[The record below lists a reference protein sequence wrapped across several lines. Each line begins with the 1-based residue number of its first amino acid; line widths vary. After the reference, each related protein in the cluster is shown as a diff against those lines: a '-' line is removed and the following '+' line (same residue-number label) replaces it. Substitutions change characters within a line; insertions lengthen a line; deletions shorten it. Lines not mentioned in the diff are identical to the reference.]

1 MARLSNTFVSVVVP
15 CRNDADLLDGFID
28 ELAPLL
34 QRTYQNYEVVLVDD
48 GSDDATAILATG
60 ILERHQCLRY
70 LRLTRAHGPEIAIL
84 AGLDVVIGDVIV
96 VLEVESDPPA
106 RVPDMVTAALDRNG
120 IVFGLRRHQAPEPWL
135 YTQGRRIFL
144 ALVRRMLGIA
154 LPEKASLFM
163 AFTRQTL
170 NAVIRIKDKSRALRV
185 FGLLVGFPHAT
196 LEYEPI
202 VRRATPRKKSLAE
215 GCERAVDLIVTNSSR
230 PLRYAAYLGLA
241 ASALNVAYIGY
252 VVVVNLFKPDV
263 EEGWTTLSL
272 QNAGMFLFLF
282 VILTVLAE
290 YVGRLLAETRDRP
303 LYFVA
308 EERSSS
314 VMIPDEERRNVVY
327 EAAEGLG
334 GTEE

>member
-15 CRNDADLLDGFID
+15 LRDDADLVDAFVD

-34 QRTYQNYEVVLVDD
+34 ARTYQNYELVLVDD
-48 GSDDATAILATG
+48 GSEDATPALVDG
-60 ILERHQCLRY
+60 VLRRHECLRFV
-70 LRLTRAHGPEIAIL
+70 RLTRPCGPEIAIL
-84 AGLDVVIGDVIV
+84 AGLDVVIGDVV
-96 VLEVESDPPA
+96 VVMQVESDPPA
-106 RVPDMVTAALDRNG
+106 RVPDMVSAALARNG
-120 IVFGLRRHQAPEPWL
+120 IVFGLRRGPAREPWL
-135 YTQGRRIFL
+135 YTQGRRAFL
-144 ALVRRMLGIA
+144 GLVRRMLGIE
-154 LPEKASLFM
+154 LSENASLFM

-196 LEYEPI
+196 LEYDP
-202 VRRATPRKKSLAE
+202 VARRAQPRRKSLAE

-230 PLRYAAYLGLA
+230 PLRYVSYLGLL
-241 ASALNVAYIGY
+241 ASVLNVLYMGY
-252 VVVVNLFKPDV
+252 VLVVRLFFEHV

-282 VILTVLAE
+282 VILTVLSE

-314 VMIPDEERRNVVY
+314 VMISDEERRNVVY
-327 EAAEGLG
+327 EAD
-334 GTEE
+334 EE